1 MRIDVYSI
9 FPQFFDALG
18 LSLIGK
24 ATASGLLE
32 FTAHELRDFATGKH
46 RSVDDTPAGGGAGMV
61 MKADVWGAA
70 LDQALA
76 APLPVGRPVSDEVAA
91 SSDSTSEGQMQS
103 ESASGISEGLAPRR
117 VLVIPTPSGETF
129 TQRVAE
135 DLCEADQ
142 LIFAC
147 GRYEGIDSRVA
158 QYYRDGGVEVREMSI
173 GDYVLNGGEVASIVM
188 IEAIVR
194 LIPGFMGNP
203 ESIVEESHGAAG
215 LLEYPV
221 YTRPTTWNDIDLPEV
236 LMSGH
241 HANIARWRRER
252 AFDKTM
258 SRRPDMIEALR
269 PEQLDKKDRAYL
281 QAAGWRR
288 QSDGTYQ
295 RPLGQEPND

>member
-32 FTAHELRDFATGKH
+32 FEAHALRDFATGKH

-70 LDQALA
+70 LDQALSFPLNSIQGGGTKVSQSA
-76 APLPVGRPVSDEVAA
+76 AQPVETMQGDVEQ
-91 SSDSTSEGQMQS
+91 DSKVP
-103 ESASGISEGLAPRR
+103 ARR
-117 VLVIPTPSGETF
+117 VLVVPTPSGETF

-135 DLCEADQ
+135 DLSAADQ

-158 QYYRDGGVEVREMSI
+158 QFYRESGIEVREMSI

-221 YTRPTTWNDIDLPEV
+221 FTRPTQWNGIDLPEV
-236 LMSGH
+236 LISGH

-269 PEQLDKKDRAYL
+269 PDQLDKKDRAYL

-288 QSDGTYQ
+288 QTDGTYL
-295 RPLGQEPND
+295 RPLGQEPQK

>member
-1 MRIDVYSI
+1 MRIDVISI

-24 ATASGLLE
+24 ATESGLLS
-32 FTAHELRDFATGKH
+32 FAAHDLRQWASGKH
-46 RSVDDTPAGGGAGMV
+46 KSVDDTPTGGGAGMV
-61 MKADVWGAA
+61 MKADVWGSA
-70 LDQALA
+70 LDEALA
-76 APLPVGRPVSDEVAA
+76 QPVEAQERILDA
-91 SSDSTSEGQMQS
+91 
-103 ESASGISEGLAPRR
+103 ESAEGSTEASGAIGAPASRR
-117 VLVIPTPSGETF
+117 VLIIPTPSGQTF

-135 DLCEADQ
+135 ELADADQ

-158 QYYRDGGVEVREMSI
+158 QYYRESGVEVREMSI

-221 YTRPTTWNDIDLPEV
+221 YTRPTTWNDLDVPEV

-258 SRRPDMIEALR
+258 DRRPDMIEALKS
-269 PEQLDKKDRAYL
+269 EQLNKKDRAYF

-288 QSDGTYQ
+288 QPDGTYL
-295 RPLGQEPND
+295 RPAEQNIED

>member
-24 ATASGLLE
+24 ATESGLLS

-46 RSVDDTPAGGGAGMV
+46 RSVDDTPTGGGAGMV

-76 APLPVGRPVSDEVAA
+76 QPLTAA
-91 SSDSTSEGQMQS
+91 STNDAEVSR
-103 ESASGISEGLAPRR
+103 ARR

-129 TQRVAE
+129 TQRTAE
-135 DLCEADQ
+135 DLASADQ

-158 QYYRDGGVEVREMSI
+158 QHYRDTGVEVREMSI

-188 IEAIVR
+188 IEAVVR

-221 YTRPTTWNDIDLPEV
+221 YTRPTVWNDIAVPDI

-252 AFDKTM
+252 AFDKTIM
-258 SRRPDMIEALR
+258 RRPDMVEALQAT
-269 PEQLDKKDRAYL
+269 QLDKKDRAYL

-288 QSDGTYQ
+288 QHDGTYM
-295 RPLGQEPND
+295 RPQEDPAQDQAEEAS

>member
-24 ATASGLLE
+24 ATESGLLS
-32 FTAHELRDFATGKH
+32 FAAHELREFATGKH
-46 RSVDDTPAGGGAGMV
+46 RSVDDTPTGGGAGMV

-76 APLPVGRPVSDEVAA
+76 QPLAQPSTDEAEA
-91 SSDSTSEGQMQS
+91 SR
-103 ESASGISEGLAPRR
+103 ARR

-129 TQRVAE
+129 TQRTAE
-135 DLCEADQ
+135 DLASADQ

-158 QYYRDGGVEVREMSI
+158 QHYRDAGVEVREMSI

-188 IEAIVR
+188 IEAVVR

-221 YTRPTTWNDIDLPEV
+221 YTRPTVWNDIAVPDI

-252 AFDKTM
+252 AFDKTIM
-258 SRRPDMIEALR
+258 RRPDMVEALQAS
-269 PEQLDKKDRAYL
+269 QLDKKDRAYL
-281 QAAGWRR
+281 HAAGWRR
-288 QSDGTYQ
+288 QHDGTYV
-295 RPLGQEPND
+295 RPQTDPAQDQAGESS

>member
-1 MRIDVYSI
+1 MRIDVISI

-24 ATASGLLE
+24 ATESGLLD
-32 FTAHELRDFATGKH
+32 FAAHDLRQWATGKH
-46 RSVDDTPAGGGAGMV
+46 KSVDDTPTGGGAGMV
-61 MKADVWGAA
+61 MKADVWGSA
-70 LDQALA
+70 LDQALSQPLAQPQSNQESLAQA
-76 APLPVGRPVSDEVAA
+76 A
-91 SSDSTSEGQMQS
+91 
-103 ESASGISEGLAPRR
+103 RR
-117 VLVIPTPSGETF
+117 VLIVPTPSGQTF

-135 DLCEADQ
+135 ELADADQ

-158 QYYRDGGVEVREMSI
+158 QYYREAGVEVREMSI

-221 YTRPTTWNDIDLPEV
+221 YTRPTTWNDIDVPEV

-241 HANIARWRRER
+241 HAKIARWRRER
-252 AFDKTM
+252 AIDKTM
-258 SRRPDMIEALR
+258 DRRPDMIEALK
-269 PEQLDKKDRAYL
+269 PEQLDKKDRAYF

-288 QSDGTYQ
+288 QPDGTYT
-295 RPLGQEPND
+295 RPLEPNPET

>member
-1 MRIDVYSI
+1 MRIDVISI
-9 FPQFFDALG
+9 FPQFFDALS
-18 LSLIGK
+18 LSLFGK
-24 ATASGLLE
+24 ATDNGLLE
-32 FTAHELRDFATGKH
+32 FTAHDLREWATDKH

-61 MKADVWGAA
+61 MKADVWGKA
-70 LDQALA
+70 LDEVFTEPVTSAGALA
-76 APLPVGRPVSDEVAA
+76 ESNRTQSGEV
-91 SSDSTSEGQMQS
+91 SSDRG
-103 ESASGISEGLAPRR
+103 ALRR
-117 VLVIPTPSGETF
+117 VLVIPTPSGQTF

-135 DLCEADQ
+135 DLAHADH
-142 LIFAC
+142 LTFAC

-158 QYYRDGGVEVREMSI
+158 EHYCESDVEVRELSI

-203 ESIVEESHGAAG
+203 ESLVEESHGAAG

-221 YTRPTTWNDIDLPEV
+221 FTRPSSWNDRDIPSV

-258 SRRPDMIEALR
+258 ARRPDMIEALS

-288 QSDGTYQ
+288 QPDGHYL
-295 RPLGQEPND
+295 RPPEGE